1 MPLKYLKKDKAS
13 RVMGIDASTHSLA
26 FCIFYNKKP
35 VKWGKITFEGAD
47 VFERIADAGNKLR
60 LLSDQFDVDYICME
74 GAILANN
81 RNVDVTIK
89 LSLMYGAILAELLRG
104 RAKVVQ
110 VKPTEWQNF
119 IGNKSFSKADREAL
133 KKEFPGYSTGWYS
146 NKSREI
152 RKQRTMDYFN
162 AKWPKLSLTDN
173 DVGDSVGLAYYGYH
187 HLTHRGAA

>member
-1 MPLKYLKKDKAS
+1 MSLATLNKTKAS

-26 FCIFYNKKP
+26 FCVFYNRKP
-35 VKWGKITFEGAD
+35 VRWGKINFAGSD
-47 VFERIADAGNKLR
+47 VFERIRDASGKVRALAEE
-60 LLSDQFDVDYICME
+60 FDVDYIAME

-110 VKPTEWQNF
+110 VKPTEWQNY
-119 IGNKSFSKADREAL
+119 IGNKVFSKLEKEQL
-133 KKEFPGYSTGWYS
+133 KKDFPGYSASWYTT
-146 NKSREI
+146 KTREI

-162 AKWPKLSLTDN
+162 KKWPLMKLTDN
-173 DVGDSVGLAYYGYH
+173 DVGDSAGIAYFAYYK
-187 HLTHRGAA
+187 LTARK